1 MPFNPKAFQKS
12 INQEL
17 ILLKDRVKNL
27 IEIDGVNHHGEDGN
41 YRELV
46 LRNIIRRFLP
56 NNLSIGT
63 GFVISNDEEGAKRS
77 TQIDI
82 LIYDNSYPLLFKEG
96 DFIITTPQSV
106 KAIIEVKTTIVNS
119 DLNEILEKSKDN
131 YNLITKNGGEIFNG
145 VFSYNYKYN
154 NLFDK
159 RKKDKKLTPT
169 IENSLKNTNGKVN
182 HISLGKNIFIKYW
195 DRSFIDKL
203 VEDDKRIIAR
213 GCSHSFFN
221 IYELIDLSFVY
232 FISNLIYW
240 ITDKNIDEQWWF
252 LFPIDNK
259 NGKEGCY
266 IEQCCLEVS
275 DN

>member
-27 IEIDGVNHHGEDGN
+27 IEINGINHHGEDGN

-63 GFVISNDEEGAKRS
+63 GFVISNDEEEAKRS

-82 LIYDNSYPLLFKEG
+82 LIYDNSYPLLFQEG

-106 KAIIEVKTTIVNS
+106 KAIIEVKTTIGNS
-119 DLNEILEKSKDN
+119 DLNEILKKSKKN
-131 YNLITKNGGEIFNG
+131 YDLINREIFNG
-145 VFSYNYKYN
+145 VFAYNYDDN
-154 NLFDK
+154 IIDGRTRQLAS
-159 RKKDKKLTPT
+159 T
-169 IENSLKNTNGKVN
+169 IKNSLEETSGKVN
-182 HISLGKNIFIKYW
+182 HISLGQNIFIRYW
-195 DRSFIDKL
+195 DKSYIDML
-203 VEDDKRIIAR
+203 IEEDQRIIAR
-213 GCSHSFFN
+213 NCSNSFFN
-221 IYELIDLSFVY
+221 IYKLRDLSFAY

-240 ITDKNIDEQWWF
+240 ITDKNIDEQGWF
-252 LFPIDNK
+252 LFPIDSE
-259 NGKEGCY
+259 NGKEDYY
-266 IEQCCLEVS
+266 IEQCCLGES

>member
-27 IEIDGVNHHGEDGN
+27 IEIDGINHHGEDGN

-82 LIYDNSYPLLFKEG
+82 LIYDNSYPLLFQEG
-96 DFIITTPQSV
+96 DFIITTPRSV
-106 KAIIEVKTTIVNS
+106 KAIIEVKTTIVNTE
-119 DLNEILEKSKDN
+119 LNDILEKSKDN
-131 YNLITKNGGEIFNG
+131 YNLITKNNGEIFNG
-145 VFSYNYKYN
+145 VFSYNYEDDN
-154 NLFDK
+154 IIDGRNGQLAS
-159 RKKDKKLTPT
+159 T
-169 IENSLKNTNGKVN
+169 IKNSLEYTNGKVN
-182 HISLGKNIFIKYW
+182 HISLGQNIFIRYW
-195 DRSFIDKL
+195 DKSFIDTL
-203 VEDDKRIIAR
+203 VREEDQRIIAR
-213 GCSHSFFN
+213 DCSNSFFN
-221 IYELIDLSFVY
+221 IYELRDLSFAY

-240 ITDKNIDEQWWF
+240 ISDKNIDEQGWF
-252 LFPIDNK
+252 LFPIDSA
-259 NGKEGCY
+259 NGKEDY
-266 IEQCCLEVS
+266 FIEQCCLEDS
-275 DN
+275 DS